1 MTYHEYVLQ
10 PRRALAAGPAAT
22 TALDVTPGLISP
34 GLQAAGGQAGLGP
47 VGQPAACPL
56 GQSHLADDRNCHVFY
71 HCVRTYWGLHMTRK
85 SCGQFLMFNSGEEEG
100 NSNDWILD
108 EKVKL

>member
-10 PRRALAAGPAAT
+10 PRRAAGPAT

-34 GLQAAGGQAGLGP
+34 LPAVQAGAGLGP
-47 VGQPAACPL
+47 GGGPAVCPL

-85 SCGQFLMFNSGEEEG
+85 SCGQFLMFNSGEEG
-100 NSNDWILD
+100 
-108 EKVKL
+108 KFKMK

>member
-10 PRRALAAGPAAT
+10 PRRAIAGPAT

-34 GLQAAGGQAGLGP
+34 SGLQAAGQAGLGP

-85 SCGQFLMFNSGEEEG
+85 SCGQYLMFNSGEEG
-100 NSNDWILD
+100 NSNM
-108 EKVKL
+108 K

>member
-10 PRRALAAGPAAT
+10 PRRVVAPSSSSAAAAGT
-22 TALDVTPGLISP
+22 TALDVTPTGLISSA
-34 GLQAAGGQAGLGP
+34 AAGLPGP
-47 VGQPAACPL
+47 IGPSEPTRCPL

-85 SCGQFLMFNSGEEEG
+85 SCGQFLMFNSGEQTRTIIC
-100 NSNDWILD
+100 NLAA
-108 EKVKL
+108 